1 MNYDEEGNR
10 PVDWKIVY
18 KTNSPIEAEHFKA
31 NLEGAN
37 IPVQILSQFDTA
49 MMLTLDELAIV
60 KIFVPETDYIE
71 ALAIIRDIENT
82 INTPDDLS

>member
-1 MNYDEEGNR
+1 
-10 PVDWKIVY
+10 
-18 KTNSPIEAEHFKA
+18 
-31 NLEGAN
+31 
-37 IPVQILSQFDTA
+37 VQILSQFDTA